1 MEPCFI
7 HSISSLRPKVNHSIF
22 LIARRNPMYENAE
35 VCGVGV
41 AYWLGYDLFT
51 VASE

>member
-1 MEPCFI
+1 
-7 HSISSLRPKVNHSIF
+7 
-22 LIARRNPMYENAE
+22 MYENAE

-41 AYWLGYDLFT
+41 AYWLGYNLFT

>member
-1 MEPCFI
+1 
-7 HSISSLRPKVNHSIF
+7 
-22 LIARRNPMYENAE
+22 MYENAE
-35 VCGVGV
+35 VCGGGV